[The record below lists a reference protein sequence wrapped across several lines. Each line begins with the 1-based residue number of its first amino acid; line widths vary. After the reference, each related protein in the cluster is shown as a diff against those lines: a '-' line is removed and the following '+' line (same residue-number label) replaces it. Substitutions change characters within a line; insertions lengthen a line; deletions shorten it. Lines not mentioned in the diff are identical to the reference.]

1 MIEFLQSVLAL
12 IVTISILVTVHEFG
26 HFYVAKKCGVHVERF
41 SVGFGKVLF
50 RLQGKP
56 PNLNNANSM
65 QGARTVSNEP
75 LAGTEYCIAMIPL
88 GGYVKMLDERD
99 TFVAD
104 DLLGFAFNRKPLWQ
118 RTLIVAAGPLA
129 NFILAFFVYWVLF
142 VSGVSGIAPIL
153 GESLPGTAAERAG
166 LDAGGEILSVDGKAT
181 VTWADVNLA
190 LFDRLGDSGA
200 IEITV
205 RPQTGLGSVQTLS
218 LPIARFLAG
227 EDEPRPAAA
236 LGLGLMQPVFAPIL
250 GEVSAGS
257 PADLAGLI
265 AGDQVIMVD
274 GVALDAWSDFVSL
287 VQARAGQRVS
297 LQVKRG
303 QSDLY
308 LEVTPEAVATSDG
321 TIGRIGVALG
331 PQRWPLSM
339 QRLTRAPVYSAWLPA
354 LVKTVEMT
362 RFTFESIGK
371 MVQGLVSTSNLSGPI
386 TIAKIAN
393 QTASNGLESF
403 LGFIALVSVS
413 LGVLNL
419 LPIPMLDGGHL
430 LYFLIEGVTG
440 KPVSEQIQTW
450 GLQIGMVFLVGI
462 MMLAFY
468 NDLLRL

>member
-41 SVGFGKVLF
+41 SVGFGKVLV

-56 PNLNNANSM
+56 PKVDNACAT
-65 QGARTVSNEP
+65 QGAHTVSNEP

-104 DLLGFAFNRKPLWQ
+104 DLLDFAFNRKPLWQ

-129 NFILAFFVYWVLF
+129 NFILAFFVYWILF
-142 VSGVSGIAPIL
+142 VAGVSGVAPIL
-153 GESLPGTAAERAG
+153 GEPAPGSAAERAG
-166 LDAGGEILSVDGKAT
+166 LKAGIEILRVDDKAT
-181 VTWADVNLA
+181 GTWSEVNLA

-200 IEITV
+200 IKMIV
-205 RPQTGLGSVQTLS
+205 RTEAGLDNVQTLS

-227 EDEPRPAAA
+227 EDEPRPATA
-236 LGLGLMQPVFAPIL
+236 LGLGLMQPLFAPIL

-257 PADLAGLI
+257 PAETGGLK
-265 AGDQVIMVD
+265 AGDQVILAD
-274 GVALDAWSDFVSL
+274 GIALDAWSDFVAL
-287 VQARAGQRVS
+287 VQARAGQRIS
-297 LQVKRG
+297 LRVKRG

-308 LEVTPEAVATSDG
+308 LEVTPEAVATSEG

-331 PQRWPLSM
+331 PQQWPSSM
-339 QRLTRAPVYSAWLPA
+339 QRLTRAPFYTAWLPA
-354 LVKTVEMT
+354 LDKTYEMT

-371 MVQGLVSTSNLSGPI
+371 MIQGLVSTRNLSGPI

-393 QTASNGLESF
+393 QTAGNGLESF
-403 LGFIALVSVS
+403 LGFIALVSIS

>member
-56 PNLNNANSM
+56 PKLDKMNAQ
-65 QGARTVSNEP
+65 QGAQTVSNEA

-104 DLLGFAFNRKPLWQ
+104 DLLDFAFNRKALWQ

-129 NFILAFFVYWVLF
+129 NFILAFFLYWVLF
-142 VSGVSGIAPIL
+142 VAGVSGVAPIL
-153 GESLPGTAAERAG
+153 GEPLPGSAAERAG
-166 LDAGGEILSVDGKAT
+166 LIAGVEILSVDAKAT
-181 VTWADVNLA
+181 ETWSDVNLA
-190 LFDRLGDSGA
+190 LFDRLGDTGA
-200 IEITV
+200 IGMTV
-205 RPQTGLGSVQTLS
+205 RPEAGLSNVQVLS

-236 LGLGLMQPVFAPIL
+236 LGLGLLQPVITPVL
-250 GEVSAGS
+250 GEVSSGS
-257 PADLAGLI
+257 PADIGGLK
-265 AGDQVIMVD
+265 AGDQVIMAD
-274 GVALDAWSDFVSL
+274 GIALDAWSDFVTL
-287 VQARAGQRVS
+287 VQARAGQRV
-297 LQVKRG
+297 LLRVKRG

-331 PQRWPLSM
+331 PQQWPSSM
-339 QRLTRAPVYSAWLPA
+339 QRLTRAPFYTAWLPA
-354 LVKTVEMT
+354 LNKTFDMT
-362 RFTFESIGK
+362 RFTVESIGK
-371 MVQGLVSTSNLSGPI
+371 MLQGLVSTRNLSGPI

-393 QTASNGLESF
+393 QTAVNGLESF
-403 LGFIALVSVS
+403 LGFIALVSIS

-440 KPVSEQIQTW
+440 KPVSERIQTW

>member
-41 SVGFGKVLF
+41 SVGFGKVLV

-56 PNLNNANSM
+56 PKVDNAYAT
-65 QGARTVSNEP
+65 QGAHTVSNEP

-104 DLLGFAFNRKPLWQ
+104 DLLDFAFNRKPLWQ
-118 RTLIVAAGPLA
+118 RALIVAAGPLA
-129 NFILAFFVYWVLF
+129 NFILAFFVYWILF
-142 VSGVSGIAPIL
+142 VAGVSGVAPIL
-153 GESLPGTAAERAG
+153 GEPAPGSAAERAG
-166 LDAGGEILSVDGKAT
+166 LKAGIEILRVDDKAT
-181 VTWADVNLA
+181 GTWSEVNLA

-200 IEITV
+200 IKMIV
-205 RPQTGLGSVQTLS
+205 RTEAGLDNVQTLS

-227 EDEPRPAAA
+227 EDEPRPATA
-236 LGLGLMQPVFAPIL
+236 LGLGLMQPLFAPIL

-257 PADLAGLI
+257 PAETGGLK
-265 AGDQVIMVD
+265 AGDQVILAD
-274 GVALDAWSDFVSL
+274 GIALDAWSDFVAL
-287 VQARAGQRVS
+287 VQARAGQRIS
-297 LQVKRG
+297 LRVKRG

-308 LEVTPEAVATSDG
+308 LEVTPEAVATSEG

-331 PQRWPLSM
+331 PQQWPSSM
-339 QRLTRAPVYSAWLPA
+339 QRLTRAPFYTAWLPA
-354 LVKTVEMT
+354 LDKTYEMT

-371 MVQGLVSTSNLSGPI
+371 MIQGLVSTRNLSGPI

-393 QTASNGLESF
+393 QTAGNGLESF
-403 LGFIALVSVS
+403 LGFIALVSIS

>member
-41 SVGFGKVLF
+41 SVGFGKALV

-56 PNLNNANSM
+56 PKVDNAYAT
-65 QGARTVSNEP
+65 QGAHTVSNEP

-104 DLLGFAFNRKPLWQ
+104 DLLDFAFNRKPLWQ

-129 NFILAFFVYWVLF
+129 NFILAFFVYWILF
-142 VSGVSGIAPIL
+142 VAGVSGVAPIL
-153 GESLPGTAAERAG
+153 GEPAPGSAAERAG
-166 LDAGGEILSVDGKAT
+166 LKAGIEILRVDDKAT
-181 VTWADVNLA
+181 GTWSEVNLA

-200 IEITV
+200 IKMIV
-205 RPQTGLGSVQTLS
+205 RTEAGLDNVQTLS

-227 EDEPRPAAA
+227 EDEPRPATA
-236 LGLGLMQPVFAPIL
+236 LGLGLMQPLFAPIL

-257 PADLAGLI
+257 PAETGGLK
-265 AGDQVIMVD
+265 AGDQVILAD
-274 GVALDAWSDFVSL
+274 GIALDAWSDFVAL
-287 VQARAGQRVS
+287 VQARAGQRIS
-297 LQVKRG
+297 LRVKRG

-308 LEVTPEAVATSDG
+308 LEVTPEAVATSEG

-331 PQRWPLSM
+331 PQQWPSSM
-339 QRLTRAPVYSAWLPA
+339 QRLTRAPFYTAWLPA
-354 LVKTVEMT
+354 LDKTYEMT

-371 MVQGLVSTSNLSGPI
+371 MIQGLVSTRNLSGPI

-393 QTASNGLESF
+393 QTAGNGLESF
-403 LGFIALVSVS
+403 LGFIALVSIS

>member
-1 MIEFLQSVLAL
+1 MAL
-12 IVTISILVTVHEFG
+12 VTLGILVTIHEFG
-26 HFYVAKKCGVHVERF
+26 HYWVARRCGVHVLRF
-41 SVGFGKVLF
+41 AVGFG
-50 RLQGKP
+50 R
-56 PNLNNANSM
+56 
-65 QGARTVSNEP
+65 P
-75 LAGTEYCIAMIPL
+75 LLAHTGRNGTEFTLCAIPL

-153 GESLPGTAAERAG
+153 GEPLPGSAAERAG
-166 LDAGGEILSVDGKAT
+166 LKAGFEILSVDDKAT
-181 VTWADVNLA
+181 VTWSEVNLG
-190 LFDRLGDSGA
+190 LFDRLGDTGA
-200 IEITV
+200 IKVIV
-205 RPQTGLGSVQTLS
+205 RPEPGLSNVQTLS

-236 LGLGLMQPVFAPIL
+236 LGLRLMQPVIAPIL

-257 PADLAGLI
+257 PADLGGLK
-265 AGDQVIMVD
+265 AGDQVVMVD
-274 GVALDAWSDFVSL
+274 GVAMDAWSDFVSL

-297 LQVKRG
+297 LRVKRG

-308 LEVTPEAVATSDG
+308 LEVTPAAVVTSDG

-331 PQRWPLSM
+331 PQQWPSSM
-339 QRLTRAPVYSAWLPA
+339 QRLTRAPFYTAWLPA
-354 LVKTVEMT
+354 LNKTFEMT

-393 QTASNGLESF
+393 QTAGNGLESF
-403 LGFIALVSVS
+403 LGFIALVSIS

-430 LYFLIEGVTG
+430 LYLLIEGVTG
-440 KPVSEQIQTW
+440 KPVSEQIQTL

>member
-41 SVGFGKVLF
+41 SVGFGKVLV

-56 PNLNNANSM
+56 PKVDNAYAA
-65 QGARTVSNEP
+65 QGAHTVSNEP

-104 DLLGFAFNRKPLWQ
+104 DLLDFAFNRKPLWQ

-129 NFILAFFVYWVLF
+129 NFILAFFVYWILF
-142 VSGVSGIAPIL
+142 VAGVSGVAPIL
-153 GESLPGTAAERAG
+153 GEPAPGSAAERAG
-166 LDAGGEILSVDGKAT
+166 LKAGIEILSVDDKAT
-181 VTWADVNLA
+181 GTWSEVNLA

-200 IEITV
+200 IKMIV
-205 RPQTGLGSVQTLS
+205 RTEAGLDNVQTLS

-227 EDEPRPAAA
+227 EDEPRPATA
-236 LGLGLMQPVFAPIL
+236 LGLGLMQPLFAPIL

-257 PADLAGLI
+257 PAETGGLK
-265 AGDQVIMVD
+265 AGDQVILAD
-274 GVALDAWSDFVSL
+274 GIALDAWSDFVAL
-287 VQARAGQRVS
+287 VQARAGQRIS
-297 LQVKRG
+297 LRVKRG

-308 LEVTPEAVATSDG
+308 LEVTPEAVATSEG

-331 PQRWPLSM
+331 PQQWPLSM
-339 QRLTRAPVYSAWLPA
+339 QRLTRAPFYTAWLPA
-354 LVKTVEMT
+354 LDKTYEMT

-371 MVQGLVSTSNLSGPI
+371 MIQGLVSTRNLSGPI

-393 QTASNGLESF
+393 QTAGNGLESF
-403 LGFIALVSVS
+403 LGFIALVSIS

>member
-41 SVGFGKVLF
+41 SVGFGKVLV

-56 PNLNNANSM
+56 PKVDNACAT
-65 QGARTVSNEP
+65 QGAHTVSNEP

-104 DLLGFAFNRKPLWQ
+104 DLLDFAFNRKPLWQ
-118 RTLIVAAGPLA
+118 RALIVAAGPLA
-129 NFILAFFVYWVLF
+129 NFILAFFVYWILF
-142 VSGVSGIAPIL
+142 VAGVSGVAPIL
-153 GESLPGTAAERAG
+153 GEPAPGSAAERAG
-166 LDAGGEILSVDGKAT
+166 LKAGIEILSVDDKAT
-181 VTWADVNLA
+181 GTWSEVNLA

-200 IEITV
+200 IKMIV
-205 RPQTGLGSVQTLS
+205 RTEAGLDNVQTLS

-227 EDEPRPAAA
+227 EDEPRPATA

-257 PADLAGLI
+257 PAETGGLK
-265 AGDQVIMVD
+265 AGDQVILAD
-274 GVALDAWSDFVSL
+274 GIALDAWSDFVAL
-287 VQARAGQRVS
+287 VQARAGQRIS
-297 LQVKRG
+297 LRVKRG

-308 LEVTPEAVATSDG
+308 LEVTPEAVATSEG

-331 PQRWPLSM
+331 PQQWPSSM
-339 QRLTRAPVYSAWLPA
+339 QRLTRAPFYTAWLPA
-354 LVKTVEMT
+354 LDKTYEMT

-371 MVQGLVSTSNLSGPI
+371 MIQGLVSTRNLSGPI

-393 QTASNGLESF
+393 QTAGNGLESF
-403 LGFIALVSVS
+403 LGFIALVSIS

>member
-41 SVGFGKVLF
+41 SVGFGKVLV

-56 PNLNNANSM
+56 PKVDNACAT
-65 QGARTVSNEP
+65 QGAHTVSNEP

-104 DLLGFAFNRKPLWQ
+104 DLLDFAFNRKPLWQ

-129 NFILAFFVYWVLF
+129 NFILAFFVYWILF
-142 VSGVSGIAPIL
+142 VAGVSGVAPIL
-153 GESLPGTAAERAG
+153 GEPAPGSAAERAG
-166 LDAGGEILSVDGKAT
+166 LKAGIEILRVDDKAT
-181 VTWADVNLA
+181 GTWSEVNLA

-200 IEITV
+200 IKMIV
-205 RPQTGLGSVQTLS
+205 RTEAGLDNVQTLS
-218 LPIARFLAG
+218 LPSARFLAG
-227 EDEPRPAAA
+227 EDEPRPATA
-236 LGLGLMQPVFAPIL
+236 LGLGLMQPLFAPIL

-257 PADLAGLI
+257 PAETGGLK
-265 AGDQVIMVD
+265 AGDQVILAD
-274 GVALDAWSDFVSL
+274 GIALDAWSDFVAL
-287 VQARAGQRVS
+287 VQARAGQRIS
-297 LQVKRG
+297 LRVKRG

-308 LEVTPEAVATSDG
+308 LEVTPEAVATSEG

-331 PQRWPLSM
+331 PQQWPSSM
-339 QRLTRAPVYSAWLPA
+339 QRLTRAPFYTAWLPA
-354 LVKTVEMT
+354 LDKTYEMT

-371 MVQGLVSTSNLSGPI
+371 MIQGLVSTRNLSGPI

-393 QTASNGLESF
+393 QTAGNGLESF
-403 LGFIALVSVS
+403 LGFIALVSIS

-419 LPIPMLDGGHL
+419 LPVPMLDGGHL

>member
-41 SVGFGKVLF
+41 SVGFGKVLV

-56 PNLNNANSM
+56 PKVDNAYAT
-65 QGARTVSNEP
+65 QGAHTVSNEP

-104 DLLGFAFNRKPLWQ
+104 DLLDFAFNRKPLWQ

-129 NFILAFFVYWVLF
+129 NFILAFFVYWSLF
-142 VSGVSGIAPIL
+142 VAGVSGVAPIL
-153 GESLPGTAAERAG
+153 GEPAPGSAAERAG
-166 LDAGGEILSVDGKAT
+166 LKAGIEILRVDDKAT
-181 VTWADVNLA
+181 GTWSEVNLA

-200 IEITV
+200 IKMIV
-205 RPQTGLGSVQTLS
+205 RTEAGLDNVQTLS

-227 EDEPRPAAA
+227 EDEPRPATA

-257 PADLAGLI
+257 PAETGGLK
-265 AGDQVIMVD
+265 AGDQVILAD
-274 GVALDAWSDFVSL
+274 GIALDAWADFVAL
-287 VQARAGQRVS
+287 VQARAGQRIS
-297 LQVKRG
+297 LRVKRG

-308 LEVTPEAVATSDG
+308 LEVTPEAVATSEG

-331 PQRWPLSM
+331 PQQWPSSM
-339 QRLTRAPVYSAWLPA
+339 QRLTRAPFYTAWLPA
-354 LVKTVEMT
+354 LDKTYEMT

-371 MVQGLVSTSNLSGPI
+371 MIQGLVSTRNLSGPI

-393 QTASNGLESF
+393 QTAGNGLESF
-403 LGFIALVSVS
+403 LGFIALVSIS

>member
-56 PNLNNANSM
+56 PKVDQGIAAN
-65 QGARTVSNEP
+65 GPRTVSNEP

-99 TFVAD
+99 SFVAD
-104 DLLGFAFNRKPLWQ
+104 DLQRFAFNRKSLWQ
-118 RTLIVAAGPLA
+118 RTLIVGAGPMA
-129 NFILAFFVYWVLF
+129 NFILAFFVYWLLF
-142 VSGVSGIAPIL
+142 IAGVSGVAPIL
-153 GESLPGTAAERAG
+153 GEPLPGSPAERVALKAG
-166 LDAGGEILSVDGKAT
+166 SEIVNVDGKPT
-181 VTWADVNLA
+181 VTWSEVNLA
-190 LFDRLGDSGA
+190 LFDRLGDTGT
-200 IEITV
+200 IELVV
-205 RPQTGLGSVQTLS
+205 RPDPPLSGLQNAS

-227 EDEPRPAAA
+227 QDEPRPATA
-236 LGLGLMQPVFAPIL
+236 LGLRLKQPVMAPIL
-250 GEVSAGS
+250 GEISPGS
-257 PADLAGLI
+257 PADIAGLK
-265 AGDQVIMVD
+265 AGDQITMAD
-274 GVALDAWSDFVSL
+274 GVALSAWSDFVAL
-287 VQARAGQRVS
+287 VQARADKTVALR
-297 LQVKRG
+297 VKRDE
-303 QSDLY
+303 SEVY
-308 LEVTPEAVATSDG
+308 LAVTPEAVVTPDG

-331 PQRWPLSM
+331 PQQWPASM
-339 QRLTRAPVYSAWLPA
+339 QRVIRAPFYTAWLPA
-354 LVKTVEMT
+354 IDKTYEMT
-362 RFTFESIGK
+362 RFTLESIGK
-371 MVQGLVSTSNLSGPI
+371 MLRGLVSTRNLSGPI

-393 QTASNGLESF
+393 QTAGNGLESF
-403 LGFIALVSVS
+403 LGFIALVSIS

-430 LYFLIEGVTG
+430 LYFFIEGLTG
-440 KPVSEQIQTW
+440 KPVSERIQTC

>member
-41 SVGFGKVLF
+41 SVGFGKVLV

-56 PNLNNANSM
+56 PKVDNACAT
-65 QGARTVSNEP
+65 QGAHTVSNEP

-99 TFVAD
+99 TFVAE

-118 RTLIVAAGPLA
+118 RTSIVAAGPLA
-129 NFILAFFVYWVLF
+129 NFILAFFVYWILF
-142 VSGVSGIAPIL
+142 VAGVSGVAPIL
-153 GESLPGTAAERAG
+153 GEPAPGSAAERAG
-166 LDAGGEILSVDGKAT
+166 LKAGIEILRVDDKAT
-181 VTWADVNLA
+181 GTWSEVNLA

-200 IEITV
+200 IKMIV
-205 RPQTGLGSVQTLS
+205 RTEAGLDNVQTLS

-227 EDEPRPAAA
+227 EDEPRPATA

-250 GEVSAGS
+250 GGVSAGS
-257 PADLAGLI
+257 PAETGGLK
-265 AGDQVIMVD
+265 AGDQVILAD
-274 GVALDAWSDFVSL
+274 GIALDAWSDFVAL
-287 VQARAGQRVS
+287 VQARAGQRIS
-297 LQVKRG
+297 LRVKRG

-308 LEVTPEAVATSDG
+308 LEVTPEAVATSEG

-331 PQRWPLSM
+331 PQQWPSSM
-339 QRLTRAPVYSAWLPA
+339 QRLTRAPFYTAWLPA
-354 LVKTVEMT
+354 LDKTYEMT

-371 MVQGLVSTSNLSGPI
+371 MIQGLVSTRNLSGPI

-393 QTASNGLESF
+393 QTAGNGLESF
-403 LGFIALVSVS
+403 LGFIALVSIS

>member
-41 SVGFGKVLF
+41 SVGFGKVLV

-56 PNLNNANSM
+56 PKVNNACAT
-65 QGARTVSNEP
+65 QGAHTVSNEP

-104 DLLGFAFNRKPLWQ
+104 DLLDFAFNRKALWQ

-129 NFILAFFVYWVLF
+129 NFILAFFVYWILF
-142 VSGVSGIAPIL
+142 VAGVSGVAPIL
-153 GESLPGTAAERAG
+153 GEPAPGSAAERAG
-166 LDAGGEILSVDGKAT
+166 LKAGIEILSVDDKAT
-181 VTWADVNLA
+181 GTWSEVNLA

-200 IEITV
+200 IKMIV
-205 RPQTGLGSVQTLS
+205 RTEAGLDNVQTLS

-227 EDEPRPAAA
+227 EDEPRPATA
-236 LGLGLMQPVFAPIL
+236 LGLGLRQPVFAPIL

-257 PADLAGLI
+257 PAETGGLK
-265 AGDQVIMVD
+265 AGDQVILAD
-274 GVALDAWSDFVSL
+274 GIALDAWSDFVAL
-287 VQARAGQRVS
+287 VQARAGQRIS
-297 LQVKRG
+297 LRVKRG

-308 LEVTPEAVATSDG
+308 LEVTPEAVATSEG

-331 PQRWPLSM
+331 PQQWPSSM
-339 QRLTRAPVYSAWLPA
+339 QRLTRAPFYTAWLPA
-354 LVKTVEMT
+354 LDKTYEMT

-371 MVQGLVSTSNLSGPI
+371 MIQGLVSTRNLSGPI

-393 QTASNGLESF
+393 QTAGNGLDSF
-403 LGFIALVSVS
+403 LGFIALVSIS

>member
-41 SVGFGKVLF
+41 SVGFGKVLV

-56 PNLNNANSM
+56 PKVDNAYAT
-65 QGARTVSNEP
+65 QGAHTVSNEP

-104 DLLGFAFNRKPLWQ
+104 DLLDFAFNRKPLWQ

-129 NFILAFFVYWVLF
+129 NFILAFFVYWILF
-142 VSGVSGIAPIL
+142 VAGVSGVAPIL
-153 GESLPGTAAERAG
+153 GEPAPGSAAERAG
-166 LDAGGEILSVDGKAT
+166 LKAGIEILRVDDKAT
-181 VTWADVNLA
+181 GTWSEVNLA

-200 IEITV
+200 IEMIV
-205 RPQTGLGSVQTLS
+205 RTEAGLDNVQTLS

-227 EDEPRPAAA
+227 EDEPRPAIA
-236 LGLGLMQPVFAPIL
+236 LGLGLMQPLFAPIL

-257 PADLAGLI
+257 PAETGGLK
-265 AGDQVIMVD
+265 AGDQVILAD
-274 GVALDAWSDFVSL
+274 GIALDAWSDFVAL
-287 VQARAGQRVS
+287 VQARAGQRIS
-297 LQVKRG
+297 LRVKRG

-308 LEVTPEAVATSDG
+308 LEVTPEAVATSEG

-331 PQRWPLSM
+331 PQQWPSSM
-339 QRLTRAPVYSAWLPA
+339 QRLTRAPFYTAWLPA
-354 LVKTVEMT
+354 LDKTYEMT

-371 MVQGLVSTSNLSGPI
+371 MIQGLVSTRNLSGPI

-393 QTASNGLESF
+393 QTAGNGLESF
-403 LGFIALVSVS
+403 LGFIALVSIS

>member
-56 PNLNNANSM
+56 PNLDQAPAVL
-65 QGARTVSNEP
+65 GARAVSNEP
-75 LAGTEYCIAMIPL
+75 LAGTEYCVAMIPL

-99 TFVAD
+99 AFVAD
-104 DLLGFAFNRKPLWQ
+104 DLVDFAFNRKPLWQ

-129 NFILAFFVYWVLF
+129 NFILAFFVYWILF
-142 VSGVSGIAPIL
+142 AVGVAGIAPIL
-153 GESLPGTAAERAG
+153 GEPLPGSVAEQVGLKAG
-166 LDAGGEILSVDGKAT
+166 SEIVSVDDKAT
-181 VTWADVNLA
+181 VTWSEVNLA
-190 LFDRLGDSGA
+190 LFDRLGDTGV
-200 IEITV
+200 IEMVV
-205 RPQTGLGSVQTLS
+205 RPEPGLSNQQAVS

-236 LGLGLMQPVFAPIL
+236 LGLGLLQPVVAPIL
-250 GEVSAGS
+250 GEVSPGS
-257 PADLAGLI
+257 PADIGGLK
-265 AGDQVIMVD
+265 AGDQVIMAD
-274 GVALDAWSDFVSL
+274 GVALAAWSDFVAL

-308 LEVTPEAVATSDG
+308 LEVTPEDFATPEG

-331 PQRWPLSM
+331 PQQWPSSM
-339 QRLTRAPVYSAWLPA
+339 QRLTRSPLHTAWLPA
-354 LVKTVEMT
+354 LEKTGAMT

-371 MVQGLVSTSNLSGPI
+371 MLRGLVSTRNLSGPI

-393 QTASNGLESF
+393 QTAGNGLESF
-403 LGFIALVSVS
+403 LGFIALVSIS

-430 LYFLIEGVTG
+430 LYFLIEGATG
-440 KPVSEQIQTW
+440 KPVSERIQTW

-462 MMLAFY
+462 MILAFY

>member
-41 SVGFGKVLF
+41 SVGFGKVLV

-56 PNLNNANSM
+56 PKVDNAYAT
-65 QGARTVSNEP
+65 QGAHTVSNEP

-104 DLLGFAFNRKPLWQ
+104 DLLDFAFNRKPLWQ

-129 NFILAFFVYWVLF
+129 NFILAFFVYWILF
-142 VSGVSGIAPIL
+142 VAGVSGVAPIL
-153 GESLPGTAAERAG
+153 GEPAPGSAAERAG
-166 LDAGGEILSVDGKAT
+166 LKAGIEILRVDDKAT
-181 VTWADVNLA
+181 GTWSEVNLA

-200 IEITV
+200 IKMIV
-205 RPQTGLGSVQTLS
+205 RTEAGLDNVQTLS

-227 EDEPRPAAA
+227 EDEPRPATA
-236 LGLGLMQPVFAPIL
+236 LGLGLMQPLFAPIL

-257 PADLAGLI
+257 PAETGGLK
-265 AGDQVIMVD
+265 AGDQVILAD
-274 GVALDAWSDFVSL
+274 GIALDAWSDFVAL
-287 VQARAGQRVS
+287 VQARAGQRIS
-297 LQVKRG
+297 LRVKRG

-308 LEVTPEAVATSDG
+308 LEVMPEAVATSEG

-331 PQRWPLSM
+331 PQQWPSSM
-339 QRLTRAPVYSAWLPA
+339 QRLTRAPFYTAWLPA
-354 LVKTVEMT
+354 LDKTYEMT

-371 MVQGLVSTSNLSGPI
+371 MIQGLVSTRNLSGPI

-393 QTASNGLESF
+393 QTAGNGLESF
-403 LGFIALVSVS
+403 LGFIALVSIS

-430 LYFLIEGVTG
+430 VYFLIEGVTG

>member
-41 SVGFGKVLF
+41 SVGFGKVLV

-56 PNLNNANSM
+56 PKVDNAYAT
-65 QGARTVSNEP
+65 QGAHTVSNAP
-75 LAGTEYCIAMIPL
+75 LAGAEYCIAMIPL

-104 DLLGFAFNRKPLWQ
+104 DLLDFAFNRKPLWQ

-129 NFILAFFVYWVLF
+129 NFILAFFVYWSLF
-142 VSGVSGIAPIL
+142 VAGVSGVAPIL
-153 GESLPGTAAERAG
+153 GEPAPGSAAERAG
-166 LDAGGEILSVDGKAT
+166 LKAGIEILRVDDKAT
-181 VTWADVNLA
+181 GTWSEVNLA

-200 IEITV
+200 IKMIV
-205 RPQTGLGSVQTLS
+205 RTEAGLDNVQTLS

-227 EDEPRPAAA
+227 EDEPRPATA

-257 PADLAGLI
+257 PAETGGLK
-265 AGDQVIMVD
+265 AGDQVILAD
-274 GVALDAWSDFVSL
+274 GIALDAWSDFVAL
-287 VQARAGQRVS
+287 VQARAGQRIS
-297 LQVKRG
+297 LRVKRG

-308 LEVTPEAVATSDG
+308 LEVTPEAVATSEG

-331 PQRWPLSM
+331 PQQWPSSM
-339 QRLTRAPVYSAWLPA
+339 QRLTRAPFYTAWLPA
-354 LVKTVEMT
+354 LDKTYEMT

-371 MVQGLVSTSNLSGPI
+371 MIQGLVSTRNLSGPI

-393 QTASNGLESF
+393 QTAGNGLESF
-403 LGFIALVSVS
+403 LGFIALVSIS

>member
-1 MIEFLQSVLAL
+1 
-12 IVTISILVTVHEFG
+12 
-26 HFYVAKKCGVHVERF
+26 
-41 SVGFGKVLF
+41 
-50 RLQGKP
+50 
-56 PNLNNANSM
+56 
-65 QGARTVSNEP
+65 
-75 LAGTEYCIAMIPL
+75 
-88 GGYVKMLDERD
+88 
-99 TFVAD
+99 
-104 DLLGFAFNRKPLWQ
+104 
-118 RTLIVAAGPLA
+118 
-129 NFILAFFVYWVLF
+129 
-142 VSGVSGIAPIL
+142 
-153 GESLPGTAAERAG
+153 
-166 LDAGGEILSVDGKAT
+166 
-181 VTWADVNLA
+181 
-190 LFDRLGDSGA
+190 LGDTGA
-200 IEITV
+200 IKVIV
-205 RPQTGLGSVQTLS
+205 RPEPGLSNVQTLS

-236 LGLGLMQPVFAPIL
+236 LGLRLMQPVIAPIL

-257 PADLAGLI
+257 PADLGGLK
-265 AGDQVIMVD
+265 AGDQVVMVD
-274 GVALDAWSDFVSL
+274 GVAMDAWSDFVSL

-297 LQVKRG
+297 LRVKRG

-308 LEVTPEAVATSDG
+308 LEVTPAAFVTSDG

-331 PQRWPLSM
+331 PQQWPSSM
-339 QRLTRAPVYSAWLPA
+339 QRLTRAPFYTAWLPA
-354 LVKTVEMT
+354 LNKTFEMT

-393 QTASNGLESF
+393 QTAGNGLESF
-403 LGFIALVSVS
+403 LGFIALVSIS